1 MSTVDMGKK
10 NLLKV
15 FFHYR
20 TILVPYWER
29 LNYMH
34 YHMQIELQKSQK
46 IVVNDL
52 HEYK

>member
-1 MSTVDMGKK
+1 MSTVDMEKK
-10 NLLKV
+10 PLED

-20 TILVPYWER
+20 TILVPCWER